1 MGFDHKTRMVY
12 GALSSVV
19 YRAADPE
26 THCAVGESPSLS
38 FEFQSEVP
46 WPENG
51 HPCVGPNGWSAGLLF
66 FKAGHLFRALFF
78 SLGFFFG
85 CLSPLYCAAFLL
97 FCSVFSFSFS
107 ALLLCFFCFSAFL
120 FPCFSVFCFYAASLL
135 FCCFCVSAF
144 LFLLFW
150 ICFLAFLFF
159 CFSAFCFSGFLHLF
173 CLLLLISTRT
183 FFVCLSASL
192 LLYFSAC
199 LFLFFVSL
207 FSDLCFVFFL
217 PSLLFIYLFPCRSA
231 WLQVQLQLHKEPHQ
245 QHKQQEQQ
253 IQKAQREQQTQQ
265 RQQCNKSNINSKRNR
280 NNYNCNHAPLQL
292 FLFCC
297 CMLSFLPFLVSLR
310 WCKDHDVNELVKKLK
325 FHNAWIINQTG
336 K

>member
-1 MGFDHKTRMVY
+1 M
-12 GALSSVV
+12 
-19 YRAADPE
+19 
-26 THCAVGESPSLS
+26 GESPSLS

-51 HPCVGPNGWSAGLLF
+51 HPCIGPNGWSAGLLF
-66 FKAGHLFRALFF
+66 FQEGHLFRALFF

-97 FCSVFSFSFS
+97 FCSVFSISFS
-107 ALLLCFFCFSAFL
+107 ALLLCYF
-120 FPCFSVFCFYAASLL
+120 CFSVFVCFYAASLL
-135 FCCFCVSAF
+135 FCCLCVS
-144 LFLLFW
+144 
-150 ICFLAFLFF
+150 AFLFF
-159 CFSAFCFSGFLHLF
+159 CFSESVFLLFCVFASLDFCIYFFCFYSYFF
-173 CLLLLISTRT
+173 CLPLC
-183 FFVCLSASL
+183 FFASL
-192 LLYFSAC
+192 FFC
-199 LFLFFVSL
+199 LFVSVL
-207 FSDLCFVFFL
+207 FSVLCFVFFL
-217 PSLLFIYLFPCRSA
+217 PSLLFIYLLPCRSA

-253 IQKAQREQQTQQ
+253 IQKEQREQQTQQ
-265 RQQCNKSNINSKRNR
+265 RQQCNKSNMNSKRNR

-325 FHNAWIINQTG
+325 FHNASIINQTG